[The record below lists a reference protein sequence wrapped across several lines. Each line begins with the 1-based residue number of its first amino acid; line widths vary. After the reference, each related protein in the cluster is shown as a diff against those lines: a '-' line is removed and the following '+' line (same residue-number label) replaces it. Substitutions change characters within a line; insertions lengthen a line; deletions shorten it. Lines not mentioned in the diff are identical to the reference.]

1 MCIHMYH
8 TQSHMSRRV
17 DWLSW
22 ERQIGTK
29 GIISP
34 LVLKK
39 WWVYIWGVLNGRAYI
54 SDPCRNVGLGGPCG
68 FFQSMTQR
76 TARTQES

>member
-1 MCIHMYH
+1 MCTKSSIEAKCIHMYH

-39 WWVYIWGVLNGRAYI
+39 WWVYIWGVLNK
-54 SDPCRNVGLGGPCG
+54 GGPIFLIRAG
-68 FFQSMTQR
+68 MLVLEVLVAS
-76 TARTQES
+76 SSP